1 MKDALLLFIAL
12 PVFIIIGS
20 VFISPPMVSLAI
32 AQSDSV
38 IQSQETNYPGIIA
51 ELIQCKRKKGVL
63 TVKVRLKNISTKS
76 VKTWWPDVHKTAYLL
91 DETNQKKYFPL
102 KDAKGECICNA
113 VSAHIKSN
121 MSSTSWF
128 KFPAPP
134 QEVEEISIVFPIS
147 APFEDVPIK
156 DK

>member
-1 MKDALLLFIAL
+1 MRNALLSFFVL
-12 PVFIIIGS
+12 PILVMIGS
-20 VFISPPMVSLAI
+20 VFISLSIVPLAI
-32 AQSDSV
+32 AQPDPV
-38 IQSQETNYPGIIA
+38 IQSQETNFPGITA

-63 TVKVRLKNISTKS
+63 TVKVRLKNISSKS
-76 VKTWWPDVHKTAYLL
+76 VRTWWPDVQKTAYLL

-102 KDAKGECICNA
+102 KDVIGNCICNA
-113 VSAHIKSN
+113 VNDHIKPN
-121 MSSTSWF
+121 MSKTSWF

-134 QEVEEISIVFPIS
+134 QEVKEISIILPLS

>member
-1 MKDALLLFIAL
+1 MRNALLLFFAL
-12 PVFIIIGS
+12 IIFFMIGS
-20 VFISPPMVSLAI
+20 MFNPSHMVSLAI

-63 TVKVRLKNISTKS
+63 TVKVRLKNISSNS
-76 VKTWWPDVHKTAYLL
+76 VKTWWPDVHKTTYLL
-91 DETNQKKYFPL
+91 DETNQKKYFLL
-102 KDAKGECICNA
+102 KDAKGEYICNA
-113 VSAHIKSN
+113 VNDNIRPN
-121 MSSTSWF
+121 MSKTSWF

-134 QEVEEISIVFPIS
+134 QEVGEISIIFPLS

>member
-1 MKDALLLFIAL
+1 MKDALLLFIVL
-12 PVFIIIGS
+12 PIFIMIGS
-20 VFISPPMVSLAI
+20 VFISSPMISLAI

-63 TVKVRLKNISTKS
+63 TVKVRLKNISVKS
-76 VKTWWPDVHKTAYLL
+76 VKTWWPDVHKTSYLL

-113 VSAHIKSN
+113 VSDNIKPN
-121 MSSTSWF
+121 MSRTSWF

-134 QEVEEISIVFPIS
+134 QEVEEISIVFPLS